1 MKYYEV
7 AEITLNLNSKGYE
20 TGDEESS
27 YMGPDYKKA
36 ICVCDEAL
44 SNWERLDY
52 RDKKESAIEGR
63 IYEIPDDTDINDKD
77 EIINAICDACEYDTF
92 FSHYPEDDFK
102 KSQEKINALINA

>member
-1 MKYYEV
+1 MEYYEV

-20 TGDEESS
+20 MGDEESS

-36 ICVCDEAL
+36 ICACDEAL

-63 IYEIPDDTDINDKD
+63 IYEIPDDTDINDED
-77 EIINAICDACEYDTF
+77 EIITLYVTHADMTRF
-92 FSHYPEDDFK
+92 FHIIRKTILK
-102 KSQEKINALINA
+102 KAKKK

>member
-20 TGDEESS
+20 MGDEESS

-63 IYEIPDDTDINDKD
+63 IYEITDDTDINDKD
-77 EIINAICDACEYDTF
+77 EIINAICDACEYNTF
-92 FSHYPEDDFK
+92 FSHYPEDDLK
-102 KSQEKINALINA
+102 KAKKK